1 MITIKKNKRNKN
13 NINIKTIIIATIVA
27 SLFSCISSY
36 ATSRYL
42 YDSKEVRYDNT
53 STSTLTSATDV
64 QTALDDL
71 YSAAATYDLTAAN
84 SGFHNSIFRGKDV
97 TEYLT
102 SEYSLYDRISDGTFT
117 DLYVG
122 DYIVANG
129 ITWRI
134 AGFDMR
140 YGRGGG
146 DTTTDQ
152 ARYNH
157 HAVIV
162 PDTNLTSAQ
171 MNTSKTTSG
180 GYMGSAMYTTTLP
193 TVLSTYITPVF
204 GDHVLTYTGV
214 FTNSVDTSAT
224 NKTGGNYKGASDG
237 WTLGYS
243 RKVDLMNEVQ
253 IFGTTIWSSSGYEI
267 DYDNIQFPLFRLRPE
282 FINKSAM
289 FWLRN
294 VATSTVFA
302 MVYGKGNSGSFDYHA
317 AISMGVRPCF
327 YIG

>member
-1 MITIKKNKRNKN
+1 MIIIKKNKN
-13 NINIKTIIIATIVA
+13 NINVKTIIISTVIA

-36 ATSRYL
+36 AASKFL
-42 YDSKEVRYDNT
+42 YESKEVRYNNT
-53 STSTLTSATDV
+53 STKLLTSASDV
-64 QTALDDL
+64 QTAIDDL
-71 YSAAATYDLTAAN
+71 YSCVSTYDVTTAN

-122 DYIVANG
+122 DYVIVND

-140 YGRGGG
+140 YNKG
-146 DTTTDQ
+146 DGTTTTNQ

-171 MNTSKTTSG
+171 MNTTNTTKG
-180 GYMGSAMYTTTLP
+180 GYMGSVMYKTTLS

-204 GDHVLTYTGV
+204 GNHILTYYEGYSS
-214 FTNSVDTSAT
+214 SVNTSAANRT
-224 NKTGGNYKGASDG
+224 AGKTTGASNVRT
-237 WTLGYS
+237 WAAS
-243 RKVDLMNEVQ
+243 RKVDLMNEAQV
-253 IFGTTIWSSSGYEI
+253 FGTTFYSSSAF
-267 DYDNIQFPLFRLRPE
+267 DTAVDNIQFPLFRLKPE
-282 FINKSAM
+282 FVNKQRTGY
-289 FWLRN
+289 WLRD
-294 VATSTVFA
+294 VASSALFVIINAGGDSGTYNASTSQ
-302 MVYGKGNSGSFDYHA
+302 G
-317 AISMGVRPCF
+317 IRPCF

>member
-1 MITIKKNKRNKN
+1 MYIFVHSNIPLFVHSYSIIN
-13 NINIKTIIIATIVA
+13 N
-27 SLFSCISSY
+27 
-36 ATSRYL
+36 
-42 YDSKEVRYDNT
+42 NT
-53 STSTLTSATDV
+53 STSILTSATDV

-71 YSAAATYDLTAAN
+71 YSCAATYDVTTAN

-122 DYIVANG
+122 DYVVANG

-146 DTTTDQ
+146 DTTTNQ
-152 ARYNH
+152 ASYNH

-171 MNTSKTTSG
+171 MNTSNTTKG
-180 GYMGSAMYTTTLP
+180 GYVGSAMYTTTLP

-204 GDHVLTYTGV
+204 GEHVLTYYEWL
-214 FTNSVDTSAT
+214 TNSVNTSAANRT
-224 NKTGGNYKGASDG
+224 AGQSNGASNSRTAVG
-237 WTLGYS
+237 S

-253 IFGTTIWSSSGYEI
+253 VFGSIVWSSSAYDTAI
-267 DYDNIQFPLFRLRPE
+267 DNVQFPLFRLKPE
-282 FINKSAM
+282 FINKQKSWY
-289 FWLRN
+289 WLRDVVSSSWFAY
-294 VATSTVFA
+294 VANDGLSSAHAGFGA
-302 MVYGKGNSGSFDYHA
+302 SGTG
-317 AISMGVRPCF
+317 GVHPCF

>member
-1 MITIKKNKRNKN
+1 MITIKKNKEN
-13 NINIKTIIIATIVA
+13 NIKIIIISIAIS

-53 STSTLTSATDV
+53 STSILTSATDV

-71 YSAAATYDLTAAN
+71 YSCAATYDVTTAN

-122 DYIVANG
+122 DYVVANG

-134 AGFDMR
+134 AGFDM
-140 YGRGGG
+140 YYNKGEG
-146 DTTTDQ
+146 DTTTNQ

-162 PDTNLTSAQ
+162 PDTNLTTAQ
-171 MNTSKTTSG
+171 MNTTNTTNG
-180 GYMGSAMYTTTLP
+180 GYIGSAMYKTTLP

-204 GDHVLTYTGV
+204 GDHVLTYTTYL
-214 FTNSVDTSAT
+214 TNSVNTSAVNRKNST
-224 NKTGGNYKGASDG
+224 GASSN
-237 WTLGYS
+237 WTSVGS
-243 RKVDLMNEVQ
+243 RKVDLMNENQV
-253 IFGTTIWSSSGYEI
+253 FGSKVFSSSAFDTGI
-267 DYDNIQFPLFRLRPE
+267 DNVQFPLFRLKPE
-282 FINKSAM
+282 FINKQRYWY
-289 FWLRN
+289 WLRD
-294 VATSTVFA
+294 VTDSYCFATA
-302 MVYGKGNSGSFDYHA
+302 NGSGLSGDDA
-317 AISMGVRPCF
+317 ASYIVGVRPYF